1 MSLQKKSYRKFMA
14 VSATAAMAATT
25 VTPAAAASF
34 TDVTSPYKE
43 AVNYLISKG
52 IASGYPNGE
61 FGIANEIKRV
71 DMAIMLAKALKL
83 NTEKAPSS
91 GFTDVPTRGVKAVNA
106 LKAAGLVSG
115 KTTKSFGSDQMMTR
129 GEMALILAKAYKLT
143 GTADLKFTDV
153 APRYQSAVKALVAA
167 KITNGQTP
175 TKFGTDVPIRRGEF
189 AIFLYRAE
197 TLMNKPEQP
206 EAPAL
211 EVLNVAASTKT
222 TVQVTFNTAVDSATA
237 SNFSI
242 SGGTVTSVSLNNAK
256 TVATLQ
262 VSGLADEK
270 EYTLSFNNLKS
281 AGKPADLSSKTFK
294 TPGAPVKQWG
304 LKASAGASTLTAD
317 GKASTE
323 ITYQLVDTS
332 TGAVDTNASN
342 IAIDVSTTKGSLDN
356 TRITLQK
363 GIAKVKLTAPVST
376 TDVKGEV
383 TAKVASATGDY
394 SSLVGKTAGTVSIT
408 FKKPLE
414 TPGQVP
420 VLTSA
425 SSAQADR
432 LTLVFDRDIKLS
444 SLVQTNSKGELLYKI
459 DGQSEEI
466 TKDRVPANTKAGTIY
481 HYLYNNSLV
490 VKQNNDIKKIL
501 GLKPVAGN
509 SKAIEVILEK
519 TNGKLTNNQAVDI
532 EVSPKN
538 EEGQSVKSSMRFYLT
553 DAKKPEA
560 LSAQAVGQNQLK
572 VNFSETVDS
581 ANFKIDAF
589 YTNDKFDIEYG
600 DFNPATLEDERHT
613 ALLTLKGDYNEGTS
627 DSKPGYFT
635 SGQHKVEASSIKDM
649 VGNVGATKNLDFIVA
664 ANTTKPTAT
673 VKVES
678 PEQFRVMFNTS
689 VDLEEVAD
697 ALKLQRYDSSSKT
710 YKNDTTG
717 MDFEVTKVP
726 NKNEY
731 MVELKKD
738 WKAVNGESY
747 NYANDKYQLFISA
760 NSIRNTANGVKNADI
775 SLNLNYSGSPL
786 NVIDTRKPALSSI
799 ERTDDPNTFIITMDE
814 PVKIPGKDNA
824 GDTTADGTPLAPV
837 KVVFTGKDA
846 DGNVATVEGT
856 VGGYVDDGSDTKFKV
871 SAGLQSL
878 VNNAGY
884 NSSWTVVVK
893 NITDDVGNE
902 TTETTPRSLT
912 VTKQA
917 NNIDFK
923 FLEVTGK
930 TGSPNDVITLTFSEG
945 VQHRGGMN
953 DATVPSVYTLNGSS
967 LPEGTTISVEDNDN
981 NPTNGLEKV
990 IISLPEKILK
1000 NASNVITVKKGLQ
1013 SHDGS
1018 ILIGENSR
1026 DFVPGT

>member
-1 MSLQKKSYRKFMA
+1 MGSKQKSYRKFIA
-14 VSATAAMAATT
+14 VSATATIAATA

-83 NTEKAPSS
+83 NIEKAPSS

-197 TLMNKPEQP
+197 TLMNKPDEP
-206 EAPAL
+206 EAPTL
-211 EVLNVAASTKT
+211 EVLSVAASTKT
-222 TVQVTFNTAVDSATA
+222 TVQVTFNTAVDSAAA

-281 AGKPADLSSKTFK
+281 AGKPANLSSKTFK
-294 TPGAPVKQWG
+294 TPAAPVKQWG

-332 TGAVDTNASN
+332 TGAVDTNASS

-408 FKKPLE
+408 FKKPAVDVAG
-414 TPGQVP
+414 PVP
-420 VLTSA
+420 ILIKA
-425 SSAQADR
+425 SSTQADR
-432 LTLVFDRDIKLS
+432 LTLEFDRDIPLS
-444 SLVQTNSKGELLYKI
+444 ALVQTNSKGELLYKYLE
-459 DGQSEEI
+459 GSNWTSEV
-466 TKDRVPANTKAGTIY
+466 TKDKIPSDVKAGSIY
-481 HYLYNNSLV
+481 HLLYNNGLV
-490 VKQNNDIKKIL
+490 VKQNSSEKAIV

-509 SKAIEVILEK
+509 SKAIEVIFEK
-519 TNGKLTNNQAVDI
+519 SQQGTLTNNQAVDI
-532 EVSPKN
+532 EASPRN
-538 EEGQSVKSSMRFYLT
+538 TEGQVVKSSVRFYLT

-560 LSAQAVGQNQLK
+560 VSAQAVGQNQLK
-572 VNFSETVDS
+572 VNFSEPVAAAS
-581 ANFKIDAF
+581 FKIDAIHTKGF
-589 YTNDKFDIEYG
+589 TNEFGE
-600 DFNPATLEDERHT
+600 FNPATLQDDRHT
-613 ALLTLKGDYNEGTS
+613 AFLTLDANYVEGTDKS
-627 DSKPGYFT
+627 IPGYFT
-635 SGQHKVEASSIKDM
+635 SGLHKVEVSAISDL
-649 VGNVGATKNLDFIVA
+649 VGNTGGTKNLDFNVT

-678 PEQFRVMFNTS
+678 PKRFRVSFSTEVNEQE
-689 VDLEEVAD
+689 VERALE
-697 ALKLQRYDSSSKT
+697 LQYSLDGKT
-710 YKNDTTG
+710 YQRVSNPD
-717 MDFEVTKVP
+717 DYIVTKVL

-731 MVELKKD
+731 MVEVQKD
-738 WKAVNGESY
+738 WTVIDPSLE
-747 NYANDKYQLFISA
+747 NYTKGKYQLFIPE
-760 NSIRNTANGVKNADI
+760 NSVTNMNNGVQNAAI
-775 SLNLNYSGSPL
+775 TLNLNYSGSLL
-786 NVIDTRKPALSSI
+786 NTLDSRKPALTSI
-799 ERTDDPNTFIITMDE
+799 ERTDDVNVFIITMDE
-814 PVKIPGKDNA
+814 PVKKEGA
-824 GDTTADGTPLAPV
+824 
-837 KVVFTGKDA
+837 VVEFTGKKS
-846 DGNVATVEGT
+846 DGTAALPITGEVEG
-856 VGGYVDDGSDTKFKV
+856 YIEDGTNRKFKV
-871 SAGLQSL
+871 RAPELQEL
-878 VNNAGY
+878 VNNEGY
-884 NSSWTVVVK
+884 SSSWTVIVK
-893 NITDDVGNE
+893 NISDDVGNI
-902 TTETTPRSLT
+902 TEATSSKSLI
-912 VTKQA
+912 VNKQA
-917 NNIDFK
+917 NNVDFK
-923 FLEVTGK
+923 LVQAAGATG
-930 TGSPNDVITLTFSEG
+930 TSNDTVTLTFSEG
-945 VQHRGGMN
+945 VQHRGGAN
-953 DATVPSVYTLNGSS
+953 DATVPGVYTLNGSA
-967 LPEGTTISVEDNDN
+967 LPEGTTISAADGDG
-981 NPTNGLEKV
+981 NPKNGLEQV
-990 IISLPEKILK
+990 IVSLPTNTLK
-1000 NASNVITVKKGLQ
+1000 TVSNVITVKKGLV
-1013 SHDGS
+1013 SYDGS
-1018 ILIGENSR
+1018 VLIGDNSYV
-1026 DFVPGT
+1026 FQAK